1 MMNTF
6 KRRALIFVTFFGS
19 CLALSLLAASLAT
32 NHWITAACKR
42 TENAEK
48 SNGTVNF
55 GLFEYETNLNVGYG
69 DRYTVMN
76 MLGSEGVMYH
86 ERQLMVYELYIGTI
100 SAVVAAIFFGIISAM
115 LAIIN
120 TGSNPVEAI
129 CHVPGLYLWNGLA
142 LLSAVSAFV
151 TWIVQFYLKLTH
163 NVLLYENREKGK
175 WSSEGGAGF
184 GYSFAL
190 VVIAALVYLVDI
202 LIIYIANR
210 DPQKTKQAKLL
221 HSLPGKQAGDTMLY

>member
-1 MMNTF
+1 MRSRNRNPSWGSSELTTMMNTF

-76 MLGSEGVMYH
+76 MLGELRFLHSIASFSE
-86 ERQLMVYELYIGTI
+86 
-100 SAVVAAIFFGIISAM
+100 
-115 LAIIN
+115 
-120 TGSNPVEAI
+120 
-129 CHVPGLYLWNGLA
+129 
-142 LLSAVSAFV
+142 
-151 TWIVQFYLKLTH
+151 LTH
-163 NVLLYENREKGK
+163 
-175 WSSEGGAGF
+175 EGG
-184 GYSFAL
+184 
-190 VVIAALVYLVDI
+190 
-202 LIIYIANR
+202 
-210 DPQKTKQAKLL
+210 
-221 HSLPGKQAGDTMLY
+221 

>member
-1 MMNTF
+1 MNTF

-76 MLGSEGVMYH
+76 MLGELIFLHISFSELIQEGIKQMLSLVSIIIL
-86 ERQLMVYELYIGTI
+86 RRVLY
-100 SAVVAAIFFGIISAM
+100 FR
-115 LAIIN
+115 
-120 TGSNPVEAI
+120 I
-129 CHVPGLYLWNGLA
+129 C
-142 LLSAVSAFV
+142 F
-151 TWIVQFYLKLTH
+151 
-163 NVLLYENREKGK
+163 VLLINRMNMEVHLK
-175 WSSEGGAGF
+175 
-184 GYSFAL
+184 
-190 VVIAALVYLVDI
+190 
-202 LIIYIANR
+202 
-210 DPQKTKQAKLL
+210 
-221 HSLPGKQAGDTMLY
+221 

>member
-184 GYSFAL
+184 GFSFAF
-190 VVIAALVYLVDI
+190 VVIAAFVYLVDI

-210 DPQKTKQAKLL
+210 DPQKTKQAKLI
-221 HSLPGKQAGDTMLY
+221 HSLPGKQSGDTMLY

>member
-32 NHWITAACKR
+32 NHWITASCKR

-184 GYSFAL
+184 GFSFAF
-190 VVIAALVYLVDI
+190 VVIAAFVYLVDI

>member
-1 MMNTF
+1 MNTF

-184 GYSFAL
+184 GFSFAF
-190 VVIAALVYLVDI
+190 VVIAAFVYLVDI

-210 DPQKTKQAKLL
+210 DPQKTKQAKLI
-221 HSLPGKQAGDTMLY
+221 HSLPGKQSGDTMLY

>member
-1 MMNTF
+1 MNTF

-76 MLGSEGVMYH
+76 MLGEFF
-86 ERQLMVYELYIGTI
+86 MVKQILYF
-100 SAVVAAIFFGIISAM
+100 VVPSLKDVCCTFGFAQFF
-115 LAIIN
+115 
-120 TGSNPVEAI
+120 
-129 CHVPGLYLWNGLA
+129 
-142 LLSAVSAFV
+142 
-151 TWIVQFYLKLTH
+151 
-163 NVLLYENREKGK
+163 
-175 WSSEGGAGF
+175 
-184 GYSFAL
+184 
-190 VVIAALVYLVDI
+190 
-202 LIIYIANR
+202 
-210 DPQKTKQAKLL
+210 
-221 HSLPGKQAGDTMLY
+221 

>member
-184 GYSFAL
+184 GYSFAF
-190 VVIAALVYLVDI
+190 VVIAAFVYLVDI

-210 DPQKTKQAKLL
+210 DPQKTKQAKLI
-221 HSLPGKQAGDTMLY
+221 HSLPGKQSGDTMLY

>member
-76 MLGSEGVMYH
+76 MLG
-86 ERQLMVYELYIGTI
+86 ELR
-100 SAVVAAIFFGIISAM
+100 FLHKIILRRM
-115 LAIIN
+115 LYFR
-120 TGSNPVEAI
+120 I
-129 CHVPGLYLWNGLA
+129 C
-142 LLSAVSAFV
+142 S
-151 TWIVQFYLKLTH
+151 
-163 NVLLYENREKGK
+163 VLLINCMNMQVHLK
-175 WSSEGGAGF
+175 
-184 GYSFAL
+184 
-190 VVIAALVYLVDI
+190 
-202 LIIYIANR
+202 
-210 DPQKTKQAKLL
+210 
-221 HSLPGKQAGDTMLY
+221 

>member
-129 CHVPGLYLWNGLA
+129 CHLPGLYLWNGLA

-184 GYSFAL
+184 GYSFAF
-190 VVIAALVYLVDI
+190 VVIAAFVYLVDI

-210 DPQKTKQAKLL
+210 DPQKTKQAKLI
-221 HSLPGKQAGDTMLY
+221 HSLPGKQSGDTMLY

>member
-1 MMNTF
+1 M
-6 KRRALIFVTFFGS
+6 
-19 CLALSLLAASLAT
+19 
-32 NHWITAACKR
+32 
-42 TENAEK
+42 
-48 SNGTVNF
+48 
-55 GLFEYETNLNVGYG
+55 
-69 DRYTVMN
+69 
-76 MLGSEGVMYH
+76 
-86 ERQLMVYELYIGTI
+86 
-100 SAVVAAIFFGIISAM
+100 
-115 LAIIN
+115 
-120 TGSNPVEAI
+120 
-129 CHVPGLYLWNGLA
+129 WNGLA

-210 DPQKTKQAKLL
+210 DPQKTKQVKK
-221 HSLPGKQAGDTMLY
+221 GTYFIIGF